1 MASAAAAK
9 RLEGKTVVITG
20 ASSGIGRS
28 TAFEFARTAP
38 QNNLKLILTARR
50 VDTLNQI
57 AADIKK
63 EVGEGVK
70 VLPVKLDVSNPE
82 EVRQFVPN
90 LPAEF
95 KDIHVLVNNA
105 GLVKGMAKAPE
116 IAEEDV
122 NVMFATNVTGLIN
135 MTQAILP
142 IFKQRPNG
150 GAGDIINIGSIAG
163 REPYPGGSIYC
174 ATKAAV
180 RSFTDALRKELLATR
195 IRVIG
200 IDPGQVETE
209 FSVVRFYGDKAK
221 ADAVYAGVDPLTPD
235 DIAEVIVFSATRR
248 ENVVIAD
255 TLIFPSHQLLM
266 VFRAAIYFDGYLPA
280 SKNDVRLGR
289 VVESSTASNKYFLST
304 KSGIARDGD
313 ARPSPRQA
321 YPRIPV
327 PAFTVPA
334 ILEALRTSERYGH
347 LTHLVPGEADSFC
360 ADHVNR
366 GGGALL
372 TSDSDLLLYD
382 LGQHGSVVFLS
393 DIELITE
400 ESEKPL
406 VLTYS
411 QHAICERLSLEPGQQ
426 AMLSLAFEMERDPYQ
441 KIASWAAQSK
451 KKHSANTYP
460 AEYADFISEYV
471 KAGPSALRWVMFCL
485 RQEIVHASEQ
495 GKESLV
501 KELLR
506 RASKSKG
513 KLDPGSWNTVHLT
526 AQIQGTLY
534 SLRILYQTLQCL
546 GGPLVTIAWPQLPV
560 AKLVDCLSTL
570 PSIEDYPSITY
581 VAGMYGRLKDAGML
595 KDLSDITGLSG
606 PVPSEGIGRTSERM
620 KRRASK
626 QEQRKARPLP
636 SANPFD
642 ALGPCS

>member
-1 MASAAAAK
+1 MGIRGLTAALRPFASWEKLGGSVVIDGPAFAYHIFFACRLESRVCTTLQDPPYSVLGSAAI
-9 RLEGKTVVITG
+9 RWLD
-20 ASSGIGRS
+20 
-28 TAFEFARTAP
+28 
-38 QNNLKLILTARR
+38 NLQSR
-50 VDTLNQI
+50 
-57 AADIKK
+57 
-63 EVGEGVK
+63 
-70 VLPVKLDVSNPE
+70 
-82 EVRQFVPN
+82 
-90 LPAEF
+90 
-95 KDIHVLVNNA
+95 
-105 GLVKGMAKAPE
+105 
-116 IAEEDV
+116 
-122 NVMFATNVTGLIN
+122 
-135 MTQAILP
+135 
-142 IFKQRPNG
+142 
-150 GAGDIINIGSIAG
+150 GS
-163 REPYPGGSIYC
+163 
-174 ATKAAV
+174 
-180 RSFTDALRKELLATR
+180 
-195 IRVIG
+195 
-200 IDPGQVETE
+200 QV
-209 FSVVRFYGDKAK
+209 
-221 ADAVYAGVDPLTPD
+221 
-235 DIAEVIVFSATRR
+235 
-248 ENVVIAD
+248 
-255 TLIFPSHQLLM
+255 
-266 VFRAAIYFDGYLPA
+266 AAIYFDGYLPA

-321 YPRIPV
+321 FPRIPV

-334 ILEALRTSERYGH
+334 ILEALRASERYGH

-366 GGGALL
+366 EGGALL

-393 DIELITE
+393 DIEITAE
-400 ESEKPL
+400 ESEVPL

-441 KIASWAAQSK
+441 KIAFWAAQSK

-460 AEYADFISEYV
+460 AEYADFISDAAPQNVQKTVGSIVYLPLLLDRWDHESAWGPSTWMRQLAYSFCPSTSFGELMVTEYRRTMSRQSNGQAIELLR
-471 KAGPSALRWVMFCL
+471 KHEMTETAHRLLSSCKAPNSTAAGPSALGWVMFCL
-485 RQEIVHASEQ
+485 RQENVHASEQ

-570 PSIEDYPSITY
+570 PSIEDYPSITD

-620 KRRASK
+620 KRRESK